1 MTSGRNAM
9 TLLTRGRANSSHGA
23 AVVRVGEQVHTEGS
37 RAAGDEAEA
46 GVAAVHAGV
55 AGAGRVASLDGRA
68 GLGAAGRG
76 GGNALGTVSA
86 AGREALV
93 ATERAAA
100 AEAERSG
107 VRGGSGASIADEVC
121 TRYRAQRSDPGLGVQ
136 RNNRR
141 KLTASA
147 TNGGGG
153 ESLRR
158 AQEGRAGSVL
168 ASVGRR
174 SGGGDG
180 GSGSRT
186 LAPGGTLTLD
196 LASGGELRALDAG
209 GEVLAGLGTLLDGAL
224 VGEER
229 RRTASED
236 LISCREAGVRRSALR
251 PIAFSL
257 GRVYTHP

>member
-1 MTSGRNAM
+1 MTSGRNA
-9 TLLTRGRANSSHGA
+9 LTPLTGGRANSSHGA

-100 AEAERSG
+100 TEAERSG

-121 TRYRAQRSDPGLGVQ
+121 TRQRFQRSDPGAEVQ
-136 RNNRR
+136 RDDR

>member
-121 TRYRAQRSDPGLGVQ
+121 RDTGFSVQTPGLRFRETIG
-136 RNNRR
+136 N
-141 KLTASA
+141 
-147 TNGGGG
+147 
-153 ESLRR
+153 SLLP
-158 AQEGRAGSVL
+158 Q
-168 ASVGRR
+168 
-174 SGGGDG
+174 
-180 GSGSRT
+180 
-186 LAPGGTLTLD
+186 
-196 LASGGELRALDAG
+196 
-209 GEVLAGLGTLLDGAL
+209 
-224 VGEER
+224 
-229 RRTASED
+229 RTAAAARACGVLRKGEPAAYSPPLD
-236 LISCREAGVRRSALR
+236 DAAGAETGAAAAARWPQVVR
-251 PIAFSL
+251 
-257 GRVYTHP
+257 